1 MTISRRTNGAT
12 MTRKNFY
19 ANINLDRAAN
29 QRSDSAWLA
38 NRLRTPES
46 RVLPVWRNQNLVT
59 TGDVTSIVEI
69 DIAHIEALSHDQNE
83 PVLLG
88 LVGETAYF
96 SIDVSHIENPAE
108 HDVLGSQGQ
117 FADLRQV
124 GPIMAREQGNLLA
137 YARGIDY
144 WHQRHRFCGVCG
156 APTRSEAA
164 GHQRRC
170 TDESCNVT
178 HFPRTD
184 TACIVLVYHDDTI
197 ILARAERFPPRMQ
210 SVLAGFLEPGE
221 SLEDC
226 VAREIFEEVG
236 VNVTDVTYQ
245 HSQPWPFPASLMVGF
260 RARAENIDL
269 HPDLTE
275 LVTAGW
281 HSRDA
286 LKAITPESDLQLP
299 RADSIARQLIEDWL
313 AEG

>member
-1 MTISRRTNGAT
+1 

-19 ANINLDRAAN
+19 ANINLDRAAH
-29 QRSDSAWLA
+29 QRADNEWLA
-38 NRLRTPES
+38 NRLVAPES
-46 RVLPVWRNQNLVT
+46 RVVPVWRGQNLVS
-59 TGDVTSIVEI
+59 TGDEI
-69 DIAHIEALSHDQNE
+69 SMIDLDIAHMEALSSGNNE
-83 PVLLG
+83 PILLG
-88 LVGETAYF
+88 LVGETTYF
-96 SIDVSHIENPAE
+96 SIDISHVENPAD

-124 GPIMAREQGNLLA
+124 GQIMAPAEGNLLA
-137 YARGIDY
+137 YARGINY
-144 WHQRHRFCGVCG
+144 WHQRQRHCGVCG
-156 APTRSEAA
+156 APTRSESA

-170 TDESCNVT
+170 TDEACNAV

-184 TACIVLVYHDDTI
+184 TACIVLVYHDDNI

-236 VNVTDVTYQ
+236 VKVSDVTYQ
-245 HSQPWPFPASLMVGF
+245 SSQPWPFPASLMVGF

-269 HPDLTE
+269 HPDPTE
-275 LVTAGW
+275 LVSAGW

-286 LKAITPESDLQLP
+286 LKAITPDSVLQLP
-299 RADSIARQLIEDWL
+299 RADSIARRLIEDWL

>member
-1 MTISRRTNGAT
+1 MTQT
-12 MTRKNFY
+12 NFY
-19 ANINLDRAAN
+19 ATINLDRAAN
-29 QRSDSAWLA
+29 LRGDNEWLA
-38 NRLRTPES
+38 DRLRAPES
-46 RVLPVWRNQNLVT
+46 RVLPVWRNQNLFT
-59 TGDVTSIVEI
+59 TGDQVSMLEL
-69 DIAHIEALSHDQNE
+69 DIAHIGTLSTEQNE

-88 LVGETAYF
+88 QVGETTYF
-96 SIDVSHIENPAE
+96 SIDVSHIENPADHE
-108 HDVLGSQGQ
+108 VLGQQGQ

-124 GPIMAREQGNLLA
+124 GPIMSRDVGNLLA
-137 YARGIDY
+137 FARGIDY

-156 APTRSEAA
+156 APTRSESA

-170 TDESCNVT
+170 TDASCNAV

-184 TACIVLVYHDDTI
+184 TACIVLVYNDDNI

-221 SLEDC
+221 SLENC

-236 VNVTDVTYQ
+236 VKVADVTYQ

-260 RARAENIDL
+260 RARAENTDL
-269 HPDLTE
+269 HPDPTE
-275 LVTAGW
+275 LVAAGW
-281 HSRDA
+281 YSRDA

-299 RADSIARQLIEDWL
+299 RGDSIARRLIEDWL

>member
-1 MTISRRTNGAT
+1 

-19 ANINLDRAAN
+19 ANINLDRAAH
-29 QRSDSAWLA
+29 QRADNEWLA
-38 NRLRTPES
+38 NRLVAPES
-46 RVLPVWRNQNLVT
+46 RVVPVWRGQNLVS
-59 TGDVTSIVEI
+59 TGDEI
-69 DIAHIEALSHDQNE
+69 SMIDLDIAHMEALSSGNNE
-83 PVLLG
+83 PILLG
-88 LVGETAYF
+88 LVGETTYF
-96 SIDVSHIENPAE
+96 SIDISHVENPAD

-124 GPIMAREQGNLLA
+124 GQIMAPEQGNLLA
-137 YARGIDY
+137 YARGINY
-144 WHQRHRFCGVCG
+144 WHQRHRHCGVCG
-156 APTRSEAA
+156 APTRSESA

-170 TDESCNVT
+170 TDEACNAV

-184 TACIVLVYHDDTI
+184 TACIVLVYHDDNI

-236 VNVTDVTYQ
+236 VKVSDVTYQ
-245 HSQPWPFPASLMVGF
+245 SSQPWPFPASLMVGF

-269 HPDLTE
+269 HPDPTE
-275 LVTAGW
+275 LVSAGW

-286 LKAITPESDLQLP
+286 LKAITPDSDLQLP
-299 RADSIARQLIEDWL
+299 RADSIARRLIEDWL

>member
-1 MTISRRTNGAT
+1 
-12 MTRKNFY
+12 MTRTNFY

-29 QRSDSAWLA
+29 QRTDSEWLA
-38 NRLRTPES
+38 NLLRAPQS
-46 RVLPVWRNQNLVT
+46 RVLPLWRSQSLFT
-59 TGDVTSIVEI
+59 TGDELSMIEL
-69 DIAHIEALSHDQNE
+69 DIGHIETLSNGQNE
-83 PVLLG
+83 PILLG
-88 LVGETAYF
+88 LVEETAYF
-96 SIDVSHIENPAE
+96 SLDVSHIENPAD
-108 HDVLGSQGQ
+108 HDVLGQQGQ

-124 GPIMAREQGNLLA
+124 GPVMARDVGNLLA

-144 WHQRHRFCGVCG
+144 WHQRHRHCGVCG

-170 TDESCNVT
+170 TDEACNAV

-184 TACIVLVYHDDTI
+184 TACIVLVYNDDNI
-197 ILARAERFPPRMQ
+197 ILARADRFPPRMQ

-260 RARAENIDL
+260 RARALNTDL
-269 HPDLTE
+269 HPDPAE
-275 LVTAGW
+275 LASADW
-281 HSRDA
+281 RSRA
-286 LKAITPESDLQLP
+286 ELKAITPESDLQLP
-299 RADSIARQLIEDWL
+299 RADSIARRLIEDWL
-313 AEG
+313 AEE